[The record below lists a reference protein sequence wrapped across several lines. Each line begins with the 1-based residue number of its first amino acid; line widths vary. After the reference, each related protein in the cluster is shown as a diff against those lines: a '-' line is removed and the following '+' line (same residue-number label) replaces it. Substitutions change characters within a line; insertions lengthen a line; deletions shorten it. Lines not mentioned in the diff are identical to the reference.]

1 MGDRRTQGEDHLV
14 GRHLVIG
21 LSGGIACYK
30 IASLVSRLVQLD
42 AIVDVVMTEAATR
55 FVAPLTFESLTGRQ
69 VFDSQWKQGER
80 CDPRHIQLAS
90 KAEAMLVAP
99 CTMNMLAK
107 LSQGMTDDPV
117 SLVVSAVDLATT
129 PILLAPSMNT
139 TMYSQ
144 PATQRNLATLSNDG
158 CTIIDPEDG
167 WQACRST
174 GQGRLPETELLLKT
188 LTDCFS

>member
-30 IASLVSRLVQLD
+30 IASLVSRLVQLG

-129 PILLAPSMNT
+129 PVLLAPSMNT

-158 CTIIDPEDG
+158 CTIIDPEEG

-188 LTDCFS
+188 FTDCFS

>member
-30 IASLVSRLVQLD
+30 IASLVSRLVQLG

-90 KAEAMLVAP
+90 KADAMLVAP

-158 CTIIDPEDG
+158 CTIIDPEEG